1 MALLTKYTT
10 STCLADV
17 VEIEDPES
25 RKKVLHLTCCLLPKC
40 NRDTMEVVFSFFSW
54 VASFAH
60 VDEESGSKMDLH
72 NLTTV
77 ITPNVLYS
85 KSKDGTP
92 VIEDSFSSIEVVQC
106 LIEGTQEFCQV
117 PADIVDILADPS
129 LFASSAELTTKDII
143 KRCAGLF
150 KNGTRPTTNNNNQDQ
165 FRSLNGRQ
173 QRRTVI
179 RVDTGLAQKEAG
191 RSESFARKGNR
202 AGAIT
207 PLSGRSTGSG
217 PGWASNES
225 SPKAQ
230 EP

>member
-1 MALLTKYTT
+1 
-10 STCLADV
+10 
-17 VEIEDPES
+17 
-25 RKKVLHLTCCLLPKC
+25 
-40 NRDTMEVVFSFFSW
+40 MEVVFSFLFW

-72 NLTTV
+72 NLATV
-77 ITPNVLYS
+77 ITTNVLYS
-85 KSKDGTP
+85 KGKDGTP

-117 PADIVDILADPS
+117 PADIVDILADPT

-150 KNGTRPTTNNNNQDQ
+150 KNGPRPTPNPNADQ

-191 RSESFARKGNR
+191 HSESFARRGNR
-202 AGAIT
+202 AGAVT
-207 PLSGRSTGSG
+207 PLSGKSTGSG
-217 PGWASNES
+217 PGWASTES
-225 SPKAQ
+225 SPRAQ